1 MAKKAQNL
9 MALKPLLSILTLC
22 LALALPSGADSGRR
36 IALTYDDAPRADTSM
51 NGDERVEM
59 LIDGLATAGVEQA
72 AIFVVTSRI
81 NSPQRLARI
90 QSFAEAG
97 HVIAN
102 HSHTHPWLRNVTAE
116 EYLAEID
123 TAEMILQVFENR
135 RPWFRFPYLNEAPD
149 IERRDAVREG
159 LAERDLFSGYVTVDT
174 YDWHLDSLYQRAVNN
189 GETVCMSGL
198 RDLYTGMLVEAAN
211 FFDQAAR
218 EYLDEVPAQ
227 VMLLHEN
234 DVAAL
239 FVTDLVAALEADG
252 WEIITADE
260 AYEDPIAS
268 VLPDTRFLGM
278 GRVAALTSLAGKPG
292 PEFTYLA
299 VEENQINAAFEE
311 HVLGACNTT
320 LLTPAPVSVSED
332 NERLCDMSNSGIEP
346 EYQIDELMLKPEN
359 AEAAFNALRE
369 YIPDLVEQAQASGG
383 DASLN
388 HGETGMTYH
397 NNLNF
402 LEGLTLRQNAL
413 LEQAEGTSGPATDA
427 FCEFLNTTSVRD

>member
-1 MAKKAQNL
+1 MQ
-9 MALKPLLSILTLC
+9 
-22 LALALPSGADSGRR
+22 
-36 IALTYDDAPRADTSM
+36 
-51 NGDERVEM
+51 GDERVEM
-59 LIDGLATAGVEQA
+59 LISGLEAAGVEQA
-72 AIFVVTSRI
+72 AIFVVTERI
-81 NSPQRLARI
+81 NSPERLARI
-90 QSFAEAG
+90 QSFADAG

-149 IERRDAVREG
+149 IERRDAVRAG

-174 YDWHLDSLYQRAVNN
+174 YDWHLDSLYQSAISRGQN
-189 GETVCMSGL
+189 VCMSGL

-211 FFDQAAR
+211 FYDQAAR

-252 WEIITADE
+252 WEIISADE

-299 VEENQINAAFEE
+299 AEEDQINSAFNEQ
-311 HVLGACNTT
+311 VLGAC
-320 LLTPAPVSVSED
+320 D
-332 NERLCDMSNSGIEP
+332 
-346 EYQIDELMLKPEN
+346 
-359 AEAAFNALRE
+359 
-369 YIPDLVEQAQASGG
+369 
-383 DASLN
+383 
-388 HGETGMTYH
+388 
-397 NNLNF
+397 
-402 LEGLTLRQNAL
+402 
-413 LEQAEGTSGPATDA
+413 
-427 FCEFLNTTSVRD
+427 